1 MVGVVGA
8 ADAVEVV
15 AVPAGVLVGVLEQ
28 AATAVTQ
35 AAVATTRRMAG
46 RMVTVILLGIAARLR
61 DTGYLPG
68 MTFANTEQAE
78 FWASRAP
85 SWISLESHHD
95 QIIGEAGLLAMDR
108 LEPEPGQ
115 HIVDLGCGTGQTT
128 VELARR
134 VGPDGSVVG
143 FDIATAMLERAREN
157 AAAAGVGNV
166 SFEHADVQ
174 SSDIGN
180 GRFDG
185 AFSRFGV
192 MFFADPVRAFT
203 NVKRALKPGGR
214 LSFACWQA
222 VTSNEWML
230 LPGMAAVSVLGAMPE
245 MPAPDAPG
253 PFSLA
258 DPDRTRKILESAG
271 FHGVDIAAKEDM
283 MSTPEE
289 RIPTFVDSALR
300 VGAVQRMLQDA
311 DPDTFERVRSAID
324 DAVRSKMQ
332 DGQVLLSRAIF
343 LVRADA

>member
-1 MVGVVGA
+1 M
-8 ADAVEVV
+8 AVIRDT
-15 AVPAGVLVGVLEQ
+15 VPA
-28 AATAVTQ
+28 
-35 AAVATTRRMAG
+35 
-46 RMVTVILLGIAARLR
+46 
-61 DTGYLPG
+61 

-78 FWASRAP
+78 FWASRAS
-85 SWISLESHHD
+85 SWISLESQHD
-95 QIIGEAGLLAMDR
+95 QVIGEAGLTAMDR
-108 LEPEPGQ
+108 LEPKPGQ
-115 HIVDLGCGTGQTT
+115 QIVDLGCGTGQTT

-134 VGPDGSVVG
+134 VSPGGSVVG
-143 FDIATAMLERAREN
+143 FDIATAMLDRGREH
-157 AAAAGVGNV
+157 AAAAGVDNV

-192 MFFADPVRAFT
+192 MFFADPVGAFA
-203 NVKRALKPGGR
+203 NVKRALKRGGR

-230 LPGMAAVSVLGAMPE
+230 VPGMAAVSVLGAMPE
-245 MPAPDAPG
+245 MPSPDAPG

-271 FHGVDIAAKEDM
+271 FHDIDIAGKEDM

-311 DPDTFERVRSAID
+311 DPGTVERVRSAID
-324 DAVRSKMQ
+324 EAVRSRMQ
-332 DGQVLLSRAIF
+332 DGQVLLSRSVF
-343 LVRADA
+343 LVRAEA